1 METELIMKVVFY
13 SGLLVGCGYYLG
25 KDKGVKV
32 GAGKVVDHLCDNG
45 YLRHSKKADG
55 NIELIKLNGEIE

>member
-32 GAGKVVDHLCDNG
+32 GAGKVVDHLCD
-45 YLRHSKKADG
+45 LS
-55 NIELIKLNGEIE
+55 LIHI

>member
-1 METELIMKVVFY
+1 MKVVFY

-25 KDKGVKV
+25 KDKVVKV
-32 GAGKVVDHLCDNG
+32 GAGKVVVHLCDNG

>member
-1 METELIMKVVFY
+1 MESEGGLRGAFY